1 VSVIEY
7 DVIVIGAGVAGLTA
21 GALLAKQGL
30 KVAVV
35 TAGEPTACLS
45 TGCIDVCSRDENPL
59 QGIANLPDAHPFHL
73 VSSEII
79 RQALGDFQN
88 IMTDMDMPYTGGL
101 EKNRR
106 VLSAIGTFKTTCLT
120 PVTMQTSPQNENEKI
135 HIITFAGLKDFYP
148 GYIIS
153 RLKNTSF
160 STYDAGVSTTM
171 GIAANFEDDAF
182 LEAFILWLEKQNIRE
197 DKIAV
202 PAVLGLESAAVIIKK
217 IKYRLERPVFEIPT
231 IPPSMPGRRLFN
243 ALKDHFRRKGGVIY
257 WGWPV
262 VGVEKAGRQIEAVMA
277 ESQGRPNSLNAR
289 AFILATG
296 SFVGGGLWA
305 NRDTVMEKV
314 FNLPVFVP
322 GERDVWFEQDYFSV
336 NHGIGQAG
344 IVVDSSFRPTDCPWD
359 NIFVCGAILAHAEAL
374 KNGCGHG
381 FAIATGMAAAQSC
394 LEYIR

>member
-21 GALLAKQGL
+21 GAVLAEQGL
-30 KVAVV
+30 KVALV
-35 TAGEPTACLS
+35 TTGEPTACLS
-45 TGCIDVCSRDENPL
+45 TGCVDVCSQDEKPL
-59 QGIANLPDAHPFHL
+59 QGIAGLPDQHPFHL
-73 VSSEII
+73 VSSAAI
-79 RQALGDFQN
+79 RQALDDFQQT
-88 IMTDMDMPYTGGL
+88 MADMDLPYIGSL

-120 PVTMQTSPQNENEKI
+120 PSTMQASPQNDDEKI

-153 RLKNTSF
+153 RLKDASF

-182 LEAFILWLEKQNIRE
+182 LEAFIMWLEKQNIRE

-202 PAVLGLESAAVIIKK
+202 PAVLGLESAAAVLKRIE
-217 IKYRLERPVFEIPT
+217 YRLERPVFEIPT

-243 ALKDHFRRKGGVIY
+243 GLKDHFRRKGGVIY

-262 VGVEKAGRQIEAVMA
+262 IGVEKAGSQVEAVMA

-296 SFVGGGLWA
+296 SFVGGGLHA
-305 NRDTVMEKV
+305 KRDTIIEKV
-314 FNLPVFVP
+314 FHLPVFVP
-322 GERDVWFEQDYFSV
+322 GGQEDWFDQDYFSL

-344 IVVDSSFRPTDCPWD
+344 IAVSSSFRPTNCPWD
-359 NIFVCGAILAHAEAL
+359 NVFICGAILAHLEAL

-381 FAIATGMAAAQSC
+381 FAIATGQAAARSC
-394 LEYIR
+394 LEYLR

>member
-1 VSVIEY
+1 
-7 DVIVIGAGVAGLTA
+7 
-21 GALLAKQGL
+21 
-30 KVAVV
+30 
-35 TAGEPTACLS
+35 
-45 TGCIDVCSRDENPL
+45 
-59 QGIANLPDAHPFHL
+59 
-73 VSSEII
+73 
-79 RQALGDFQN
+79 
-88 IMTDMDMPYTGGL
+88 MTDMDMPYTGGL

-120 PVTMQTSPQNENEKI
+120 PVTMQASPQNENEKI

-153 RLKNTSF
+153 RLQNASF

-197 DKIAV
+197 DKIAF
-202 PAVLGLESAAVIIKK
+202 PAVLGLESAAAIIKK
-217 IKYRLERPVFEIPT
+217 IEYRLERPVFEIPT

-243 ALKDHFRRKGGVIY
+243 GLKDHFRRKGGVIY

-296 SFVGGGLWA
+296 SFVGGGL
-305 NRDTVMEKV
+305 
-314 FNLPVFVP
+314 
-322 GERDVWFEQDYFSV
+322 
-336 NHGIGQAG
+336 
-344 IVVDSSFRPTDCPWD
+344 
-359 NIFVCGAILAHAEAL
+359 
-374 KNGCGHG
+374 
-381 FAIATGMAAAQSC
+381 
-394 LEYIR
+394 